1 MEAGETGAP
10 LGIAAAPVEEEY
22 ATLWESVTIL
32 NQQMVVTTV
41 LVIGTSMNLA
51 TTTCVKD

>member
-51 TTTCVKD
+51 TTSCVKD